1 MTFPLVI
8 VEVLV
13 MPNNWD
19 KPVKKLER
27 DGLCVTKSSM
37 HYHTM
42 NAPTEASRRWYLDNG
57 WSLSDWGCHASD
69 KPIVNGDPHNAFV
82 VDC

>member
-1 MTFPLVI
+1 
-8 VEVLV
+8 
-13 MPNNWD
+13 MPNKWD

-27 DGLCVTKSSM
+27 DGLCVTKNSIANTLDPKVM

-42 NAPTEASRRWYLDNG
+42 NPPTEASRRWYLDNG

>member
-1 MTFPLVI
+1 
-8 VEVLV
+8 

-42 NAPTEASRRWYLDNG
+42 NPPTEASRRWYLDNG
-57 WSLSDWGCHASD
+57 WSTSNWCHGAGSV
-69 KPIVNGDPHNAFV
+69 VNGDPHNAIV